1 MHALIGCSQRS
12 AGTKKN
18 LTQIRSHEDVEAQNL
33 PCDTQYRRRLEG
45 QGRKRVQG
53 TEQTRHKSGCNQP
66 HQGSCKIQEL
76 GQVVIH
82 KKDMTI
88 QTEHTYGK
96 DPYPP
101 KG

>member
-1 MHALIGCSQRS
+1 MAKRKTCHVTPKADGGWNVKGENASRASSSHA
-12 AGTKKN
+12 TKAEAISRAKELAKN
-18 LTQIRSHEDVEAQNL
+18 QD
-33 PCDTQYRRRLEG
+33 
-45 QGRKRVQG
+45 
-53 TEQTRHKSGCNQP
+53 
-66 HQGSCKIQEL
+66 L

-82 KKDMTI
+82 KKDGTI

>member
-1 MHALIGCSQRS
+1 MARKVYHVTPTGNRDWKVKREGADRADSIYGN
-12 AGTKKN
+12 K
-18 LTQIRSHEDVEAQNL
+18 EDAVERAKDL
-33 PCDTQYRRRLEG
+33 AT
-45 QGRKRVQG
+45 
-53 TEQTRHKSGCNQP
+53 SG
-66 HQGSCKIQEL
+66 GL

-82 KKDMTI
+82 KQDGKI

>member
-1 MHALIGCSQRS
+1 M
-12 AGTKKN
+12 TKRKTYHVTPN
-18 LTQIRSHEDVEAQNL
+18 TDRGWKVKEEKASRASSSHETKAQAVERAKML
-33 PCDTQYRRRLEG
+33 A
-45 QGRKRVQG
+45 K
-53 TEQTRHKSGCNQP
+53 NQD
-66 HQGSCKIQEL
+66 L

>member
-1 MHALIGCSQRS
+1 MVAV
-12 AGTKKN
+12 
-18 LTQIRSHEDVEAQNL
+18 SHSPHSEVLVRA
-33 PCDTQYRRRLEG
+33 TRRLAYGLGASWLAVHVDTGVSLSAED
-45 QGRKRVQG
+45 RATLSK
-53 TEQTRHKSGCNQP
+53 N
-66 HQGSCKIQEL
+66 QEL

-82 KKDMTI
+82 KQDGTI